1 MFVRIRKNKGSLRR
15 SVLICH
21 NIRINDKIR
30 QIIVKTIGHS
40 ANDEEL
46 QDMQLAAMCW
56 ISQNKDEWFKGEYVT
71 SRQRIM
77 KHNPSLFNLREEARI
92 NVGAHDIFGVLY
104 KHLGFKTLLSP
115 MHQETLKH
123 VLFARL
129 LEPMSKRKISSV
141 SEKQMGVELPL
152 DRIYRMMDALIKEED
167 DVQQMI
173 FNATNEAV
181 GGKVSLL
188 LFDVTT
194 LWFETVEE
202 DELRAYGYSKDCKF
216 NTTQVVL
223 ALATTKEGLPVG
235 YKLFPGNTAESKTL
249 ISSIEQWRTYLPIEN
264 VTVVGDRAM
273 MSDANLEQLELA
285 GYHYIVACPL
295 RKLSRDKKA
304 LILDKD
310 SYVENGSDEAGEKHR
325 IIELDKSRKILVSH
339 SQKRAEKDRKDR
351 ERLISKLEKKLG
363 ASKNVKRLVNNQGY
377 LKFTDIAGVATAN
390 IDQEKVNE
398 DAAWDGIHGV
408 ITNKPNVDTFL
419 YAEYRRLWVIEES
432 FRINK
437 HTLQMRPIYHFTPRR
452 IKAHILLCYM
462 VFALIRYVQFK
473 LNKLNYSLS
482 AERIIDAVRSV
493 QASIFVDITNDTRY
507 KMLSKLDEDAQLIYE
522 AFSIERGITVACLEE
537 SL

>member
-1 MFVRIRKNKGSLRR
+1 MFIRVRKNKGSMRR

-21 NIRINDKIR
+21 NIRIDDKIR

-40 ANDEEL
+40 ANDAEL
-46 QDMQLAAMCW
+46 QDMQVAAKSW
-56 ISQNKDEWFKGEYVT
+56 VNQNKDEWFKSEYIT

-77 KHNPSLFNLREEARI
+77 KHNPSLFNLREESRI
-92 NVGAHDIFGVLY
+92 NVGANDIFGVLY
-104 KHLGFKTLLSP
+104 KQIGFKTLLSP

-129 LEPMSKRKISSV
+129 LEPMSKRKISAV

-167 DVQQMI
+167 KIQSIV
-173 FNATNEAV
+173 FNATNEAL

-194 LWFETVEE
+194 LWFETIEE

-304 LILDKD
+304 LILDKN
-310 SYVENGSDEAGEKHR
+310 SYIDNRADEAGEKHR
-325 IIELDKSRKILVSH
+325 VIELGKNRKILVSH
-339 SQKRAEKDRKDR
+339 SQKRSEKDRKDR

-408 ITNKPNVDTFL
+408 ITNKPNVDSTL

-437 HTLQMRPIYHFTPRR
+437 HNLQMRPIYHFTPRR

-462 VFALIRYVQFK
+462 VFTLIRHVQFK
-473 LNKLNYSLS
+473 LNKLNYNLS

-493 QASIFVDITNDTRY
+493 QASIFVDITNDARY

-522 AFSIERGITVACLEE
+522 AFNIERGITVACLEE
-537 SL
+537 PM